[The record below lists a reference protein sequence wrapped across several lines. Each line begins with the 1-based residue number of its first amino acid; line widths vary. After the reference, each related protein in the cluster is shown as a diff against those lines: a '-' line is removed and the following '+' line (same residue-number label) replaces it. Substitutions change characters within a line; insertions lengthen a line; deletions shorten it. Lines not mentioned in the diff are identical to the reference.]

1 MVISFLLVNIY
12 YFAFFFNICNLLK
25 MLMHFGA
32 ATVRIIR
39 NPHFEV
45 YASSVEALSDEGE
58 GVGIYLE
65 WVEMRVE
72 LRRVRGRVLKAKTN
86 STHLI
91 MTR

>member
-45 YASSVEALSDEGE
+45 YASSVEALSDEG
-58 GVGIYLE
+58 GGGGYLCIYLE
-65 WVEMRVE
+65 M
-72 LRRVRGRVLKAKTN
+72 GRYESGAAK
-86 STHLI
+86 SSWK
-91 MTR
+91 REEC

>member
-45 YASSVEALSDEGE
+45 YASSVEALSEEGE
-58 GVGIYLE
+58 MGRDESGAAKSSWKRE
-65 WVEMRVE
+65 ECWK
-72 LRRVRGRVLKAKTN
+72 RRQIV
-86 STHLI
+86 HI
-91 MTR
+91 